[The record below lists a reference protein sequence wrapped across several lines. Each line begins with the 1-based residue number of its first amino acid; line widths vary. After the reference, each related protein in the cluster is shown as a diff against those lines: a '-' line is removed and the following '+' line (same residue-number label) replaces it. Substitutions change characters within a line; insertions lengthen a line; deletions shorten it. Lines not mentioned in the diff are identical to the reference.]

1 MPEFRAVVDVM
12 LKRSILDPQGR
23 TVQSTLERLGHENI
37 SDLRVGK
44 RIEMR
49 LSGERA
55 ELERQ
60 LAEVAGKTLANPV
73 LEDVSFELIE
83 LTPGETPDE
92 TAGKK

>member
-1 MPEFRAVVDVM
+1 MPEFHAVVEVM

-23 TVQSTLERLGHENI
+23 TVETTLRRLGHENI

-55 ELERQ
+55 ALERQ
-60 LAEVAGKTLANPV
+60 LEEVARKTLANPV
-73 LEDVSFELIE
+73 LEDVSFQLTELE
-83 LTPGETPDE
+83 GD
-92 TAGKK
+92 

>member
-23 TVQSTLERLGHENI
+23 TVETTLKRLGHENI

-49 LSGERA
+49 LSGEREA
-55 ELERQ
+55 LERQ
-60 LAEVAGKTLANPV
+60 LDEVAHKTLANPV
-73 LEDVSFELIE
+73 LEDVTFELIE
-83 LTPGETPDE
+83 LEG
-92 TAGKK
+92 